1 MAIKEIRELVRQPQ
15 LLLLLLVGPILIMT
29 TFGLSLDVENLL
41 KPRALIVV
49 EPKSE
54 GARLFERFRDE
65 FTDRAQFVGTTD
77 DPEAARAR
85 LLRGEVDAV
94 IVVPDEPLGTV
105 AGGRPVVLRVVY
117 NTINPV
123 FGTRVP
129 SRSYSLVLDLNQNL
143 VQAAIEEEIGN
154 LRRAQEQIVGLDRR
168 LEQGSAAAEAPS
180 SEEALDATAG
190 LDEALTNLEN
200 AARVWQSVGPGEN
213 RTTELGYWLGEE
225 YQGKGLVTAAC
236 RA

>member
-1 MAIKEIRELVRQPQ
+1 M
-15 LLLLLLVGPILIMT
+15 
-29 TFGLSLDVENLL
+29 
-41 KPRALIVV
+41 
-49 EPKSE
+49 
-54 GARLFERFRDE
+54 
-65 FTDRAQFVGTTD
+65 
-77 DPEAARAR
+77 
-85 LLRGEVDAV
+85 
-94 IVVPDEPLGTV
+94 
-105 AGGRPVVLRVVY
+105 
-117 NTINPV
+117 
-123 FGTRVP
+123 
-129 SRSYSLVLDLNQNL
+129 
-143 VQAAIEEEIGN
+143 
-154 LRRAQEQIVGLDRR
+154 GLDRR